1 LLDNKPQMV
10 EMNGK
15 NLDDGNSPALN
26 AKGSLAIIEAEI
38 YKSLI
43 K

>member
-1 LLDNKPQMV
+1 MNDKPQMT

-15 NLDDGNSPALN
+15 NLDDGNSPSLN
-26 AKGSLAIIEAEI
+26 AKGSLGIVEVEI
-38 YKSLI
+38 YKTL